1 MPKPRRIPHFDINN
15 YLSKDSDET
24 PLVFGKHRGYT
35 PLWIAENDPA
45 YLIWAYET
53 FTLKPCTHALY
64 ELCKL
69 THEGSDEEVAA
80 YKELDGQLKF
90 RK

>member
-1 MPKPRRIPHFDINN
+1 MPKPRTIPKFDFKN
-15 YLSKDSDET
+15 YLNKDSDET
-24 PLVFGKHRGYT
+24 PFVFGKYRGLT
-35 PLWIAENDPA
+35 PLEVAESDPS

-53 FTLKPCTHALY
+53 FTLKPCTHELY
-64 ELCKL
+64 KLCKL